1 MKYLMEGLER
11 ILSKGGAL
19 LLFPLLLITVLDVS
33 LRSIFKRSLPGTIE
47 LCSFLLLVFSLS
59 GLSIAEA
66 KKDHLRVMVLRE
78 RFRGKLGYTLDLV
91 ANSWGVFVSSI
102 LVFQALRNGLLD
114 RTVSE
119 MLRIPYKPFWFFLG
133 FTCLLLGIR
142 FLSRIIRR

>member
-1 MKYLMEGLER
+1 
-11 ILSKGGAL
+11 
-19 LLFPLLLITVLDVS
+19 
-33 LRSIFKRSLPGTIE
+33 
-47 LCSFLLLVFSLS
+47 
-59 GLSIAEA
+59 
-66 KKDHLRVMVLRE
+66 MVLRE